1 MFFIFQFFFRKCFFL
16 NYILGQLKIMGSFKS
31 SDSEAQKKKKKRK
44 RHGFD
49 KFQHNINK
57 SVFKPVGRKLSRLA
71 DSGIKAADNL
81 GDAFDPKYLLAAG
94 GMGIVGLYLL
104 RK

>member
-1 MFFIFQFFFRKCFFL
+1 
-16 NYILGQLKIMGSFKS
+16 MGSFKS
-31 SDSEAQKKKKKRK
+31 SDSEAQKKKKRKK

-57 SVFKPVGRKLSRLA
+57 SVLKPVGRKLSRLA
-71 DSGIKAADNL
+71 DVGIKGADNL
-81 GDAFDPKYLLAAG
+81 TDAMDPKILLAAG
-94 GMGIVGLYLL
+94 GMGLVGLYLL